1 MMRWR
6 IRERIGEGERGSSKG
21 TKVAARG
28 GNCRYEERGY
38 IMDSAKCDEWRA
50 LEGVWVDVGRKRNEP
65 SEGIQG

>member
-28 GNCRYEERGY
+28 GNCRYEEQAISWTARSVMSGELW
-38 IMDSAKCDEWRA
+38 KECGWT
-50 LEGVWVDVGRKRNEP
+50 
-65 SEGIQG
+65 